1 MPIMSVEYKYWIP
14 GKVPSMNELI
24 YAKQV
29 TNPHQS
35 SWLLDKKKKK
45 ATHMWN
51 KYNEIKKAWT
61 NRVHK
66 IASLELPPS
75 PLKSVYISYHVIENT
90 KKRDP
95 DNFCFSAI
103 KFINDGLVK
112 AGVLENDGANN
123 VTGLKTTWEFNSQVE
138 PGIIVTVID
147 AYSHVLET

>member
-1 MPIMSVEYKYWIP
+1 MPILSVEYKYWIP

-35 SWLLDKKKKK
+35 SWLLDKKKNKK
-45 ATHMWN
+45 THMWN

-61 NRVHK
+61 KRVEM
-66 IASLELPPS
+66 IASLQLPPT
-75 PLKSVYISYHVIENT
+75 PLKSVYLSFHVIENT
-90 KKRDP
+90 RKRDP

-123 VTGLKTTWEFNSQVE
+123 VTGIKTTWEFTPEVN
-138 PGIIVTVID
+138 PGIFVTVID
-147 AYSHVLET
+147 INGYDLEA